1 MCWWLLVALSDG
13 KRLHGH
19 SVLCATDQESFLLSG
34 YMHSHKTKNK
44 TKRKGSSLSECLWG
58 ATACWAILNTAYT
71 VKRLIL
77 IAEIKAC
84 WVLQLMVCKRL
95 MWGQTLSLWLL
106 FRGWSTRFQLERPWK
121 SLPWFWSKALFVTN
135 ELHNMAPNPSQ
146 SLWGWMKRKFATPM
160 PKGINHIQT
169 AWECCSY

>member
-1 MCWWLLVALSDG
+1 MAKDYMGIVSCVPQT
-13 KRLHGH
+13 RNH
-19 SVLCATDQESFLLSG
+19 SFYLAVCIAIKP
-34 YMHSHKTKNK
+34 KTKPKEKAALCRNVCEVLLHA
-44 TKRKGSSLSECLWG
+44 GPFW
-58 ATACWAILNTAYT
+58 IL
-71 VKRLIL
+71 LIQSKDWFWL
-77 IAEIKAC
+77 FAEIKAC

-95 MWGQTLSLWLL
+95 MWVQTLSLWLL

-121 SLPWFWSKALFVTN
+121 SLPWFWSKALCVTN
-135 ELHNMAPNPSQ
+135 ELHKKAPNPSQ